1 MRSAWDTKVKQIID
15 FYSTQVFWACLAG
28 DIQQAAAPLHFNH
41 HPQPHKALTI
51 CCWCS
56 SESWISRAFSDALIL
71 GIGTSD
77 HHIPASQG
85 CIPSL
90 PLGSCTASSH
100 YSFVASLH
108 TPSLLPAAELHIP
121 KSLCKRPH
129 LWSRS
134 PCSTCIRH
142 SSAALGNQQQQFHA
156 LALPKDE
163 AIETKI
169 KITLT

>member
-1 MRSAWDTKVKQIID
+1 MWNTKVKQIID

-28 DIQQAAAPLHFNH
+28 EIQQAAAPLHFNH

-51 CCWCS
+51 CWWCS

-100 YSFVASLH
+100 YSFVASHH
-108 TPSLLPAAELHIP
+108 TPSSYSLQLSSIFPNPCVRDHI
-121 KSLCKRPH
+121 C
-129 LWSRS
+129 
-134 PCSTCIRH
+134 
-142 SSAALGNQQQQFHA
+142 GQGA
-156 LALPKDE
+156 LAL
-163 AIETKI
+163 
-169 KITLT
+169 LH